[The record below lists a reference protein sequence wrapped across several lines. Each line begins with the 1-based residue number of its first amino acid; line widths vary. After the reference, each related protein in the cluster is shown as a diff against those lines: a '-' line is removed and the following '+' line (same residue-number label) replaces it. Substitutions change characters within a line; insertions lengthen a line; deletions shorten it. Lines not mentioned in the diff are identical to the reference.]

1 MIENNYANHLH
12 ESKIIAHNDSRNPIK
27 LKTATLNRTY
37 KNAMI
42 TCKNFDYSSD
52 ESVNNILDKA
62 GFVFYKSNLYGIN

>member
-1 MIENNYANHLH
+1 MSDNNYMNHLR
-12 ESKIIAHNDSRNPIK
+12 ESKIIAHNNSRNPIK
-27 LKTATLNRTY
+27 LKTTSLNRTF

-62 GFVFYKSNLYGIN
+62 GIIK